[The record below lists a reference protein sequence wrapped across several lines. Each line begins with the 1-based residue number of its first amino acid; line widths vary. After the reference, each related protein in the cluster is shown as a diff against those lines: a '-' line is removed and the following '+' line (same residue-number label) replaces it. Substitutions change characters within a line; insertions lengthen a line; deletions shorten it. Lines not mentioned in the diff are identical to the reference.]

1 MMTQAEEVWFV
12 EDLLPSEAAETA
24 PTKGTFERREPAGGD
39 AVEVR
44 VNKPLSLVLS
54 ERPEGASFIAADSAL
69 VVVRLGIQF
78 AVPLRL
84 HEKGHKIVWARC
96 SASMIGYGAASP
108 RVIDLF
114 PRDLYD
120 DATREIQI
128 DLSPKLR
135 LGSVEASAGNIRG
148 SVGVGHVQPV
158 MVGYAGA
165 DERAPY
171 WEITPKSSDLI
182 GTRDFWLLVE
192 APSGTSH
199 LEVSVKAEVEVR
211 HQLGRIPLGPRETN
225 FANRPR
231 YRTALDR
238 HGC

>member
-1 MMTQAEEVWFV
+1 MMEQTEEVWFV
-12 EDLLPSEAAETA
+12 EELVPSDVAETA
-24 PTKGTFERREPAGGD
+24 PTKGTFERREPAASD

-54 ERPEGASFIAADSAL
+54 ARPDGVSFIAADSTL
-69 VVVRLGIQF
+69 VVMRLGFQF

-96 SASMIGYGAASP
+96 SASITGYGAASP
-108 RVIDLF
+108 RVIDVF

-120 DATREIQI
+120 GVTREIQI

-148 SVGVGHVQPV
+148 SVGVGRVQPV
-158 MVGYAGA
+158 MVGYAGV

-182 GTRDFWLLVE
+182 GMRDFWLLVE

-211 HQLGRIPLGPRETN
+211 HQLGRIPLGPHETS

-231 YRTALDR
+231 HRIALQA
-238 HGC
+238 